1 MMINTKG
8 QGPKSST
15 QTQSL
20 VLRVSAVA
28 RVFGR
33 VHKQSDNLEPSD
45 GGCNVSCFLWKSFL
59 CGGHDAGE
67 KLRMEI
73 RLASGLIQTLGHEDR
88 WLP

>member
-1 MMINTKG
+1 MINTEA

-33 VHKQSDNLEPSD
+33 VHKQSDIWN
-45 GGCNVSCFLWKSFL
+45 
-59 CGGHDAGE
+59 
-67 KLRMEI
+67 LRMEGAM
-73 RLASGLIQTLGHEDR
+73 LAVSFGRVSCVVDMMQER
-88 WLP
+88 N